1 MNKPLLYIPIEKLD
15 KSKYIKQLRMIVDWF
30 KTCQGTII
38 APTGCG
44 KTIIASIAIA
54 KMIRWYPDKKA
65 LVVVPG
71 IDLKEQWEGIMQMFG
86 LSDNVEVIVINSLLL
101 REHVECDLLIA
112 DEYHRY
118 PSAEF
123 SKMFTKVKY
132 SYILGL
138 TATIKRLDGLESLL
152 LERAPIVGEITVEE
166 ALRKGWISEM
176 LHINVP
182 VFITAAERKAQ
193 TELDSQISKG
203 TSMFG
208 RDFKLMQNCQNL
220 ESAKA
225 YVAARYNYSDEDM
238 KAKSKQLQV
247 IALDTSRRI
256 RTRKD
261 FLINTRHKIE
271 ASVRLIKEL
280 DLKTILFSESTQ
292 FASEVAQAV
301 GPTAVEYHSNITSR
315 EIEVDT
321 FKICKTENAV
331 LKLIEGLSEYQSTP
345 FMEDGKKRWKVT
357 YKTKKALSGA
367 VIKAQNMKSFKTGD
381 ASVICTAKAL
391 DVGFDDDESQFGIEA
406 SRTSAPAQLWQRKG
420 RVRRV
425 FTHSDGTKKIGVYVS
440 LYIPNTQDEKWLR
453 ASQVDMQS
461 SVIWKDDI
469 DEAIDLIKA
478 TLKARRG

>member
-123 SKMFTKVKY
+123 SKMFTKVRY

-193 TELDSQISKG
+193 SELDSQISKG

-238 KAKSKQLQV
+238 KTKSKQLQV

-256 RTRKD
+256 RVRKD

-331 LKLIEGLSEYQSTP
+331 LKLIEGLSE
-345 FMEDGKKRWKVT
+345 
-357 YKTKKALSGA
+357 
-367 VIKAQNMKSFKTGD
+367 
-381 ASVICTAKAL
+381 
-391 DVGFDDDESQFGIEA
+391 
-406 SRTSAPAQLWQRKG
+406 
-420 RVRRV
+420 
-425 FTHSDGTKKIGVYVS
+425 
-440 LYIPNTQDEKWLR
+440 
-453 ASQVDMQS
+453 S
-461 SVIWKDDI
+461 SW
-469 DEAIDLIKA
+469 
-478 TLKARRG
+478 

>member
-30 KTCQGTII
+30 KTCQGTVI

-71 IDLKEQWEGIMQMFG
+71 IDLKEQWEGIMKMFG

-101 REHVECDLLIA
+101 RGSVECDLLIA

-118 PSAEF
+118 PSTEF

-238 KAKSKQLQV
+238 NAKSKQLQV

-256 RTRKD
+256 RIRKD

-292 FASEVAQAV
+292 FASEVAQTV
-301 GPTAVEYHSNITSR
+301 GPKAVEYHSNITSR

-345 FMEDGKKRWKVT
+345 FIEEGKKRWKIT
-357 YKTKKALSGA
+357 YKTKKAISGA

-391 DVGFDDDESQFGIEA
+391 DVGFDDDESQFGLEA

-425 FTHSDGTKKIGVYVS
+425 FTHSDGTKKIGVYIS

>member
-71 IDLKEQWEGIMQMFG
+71 IDLKEQWEGIMKMFG

-193 TELDSQISKG
+193 SELDSQISKG

-238 KAKSKQLQV
+238 KTKSKQLQV

-345 FMEDGKKRWKVT
+345 FVEDGKKRWKIT

-391 DVGFDDDESQFGIEA
+391 DVGFDDDESQFGLEA

>member
-30 KTCQGTII
+30 KTCQGTVI

-65 LVVVPG
+65 LIVVPG
-71 IDLKEQWEGIMQMFG
+71 IDLKEQWEGIMKMFG

-101 REHVECDLLIA
+101 RGSVECDLLIA

-292 FASEVAQAV
+292 FASEVAQTV

-345 FMEDGKKRWKVT
+345 FIEDGKKRWKIT
-357 YKTKKALSGA
+357 YKTKKAISGA

-391 DVGFDDDESQFGIEA
+391 DVGFDDDESQFGLEA

>member
-256 RTRKD
+256 RVRKD

-345 FMEDGKKRWKVT
+345 FVEDGKKRWKIT

-391 DVGFDDDESQFGIEA
+391 DVGFDDDESQFGLEA

>member
-71 IDLKEQWEGIMQMFG
+71 IDLKEQWEGIMKMFG

-182 VFITAAERKAQ
+182 VFITAAERKLQ

-225 YVAARYNYSDEDM
+225 YVAARYNYSNEDM
-238 KAKSKQLQV
+238 NAKSKQLQV

-345 FMEDGKKRWKVT
+345 FMEDGKKRWKIA

-367 VIKAQNMKSFKTGD
+367 VIKAQNMKSFKTGN
-381 ASVICTAKAL
+381 ASVICTARAL
-391 DVGFDDDESQFGIEA
+391 DVGFDYDQAEFGLEC
-406 SRTSAPAQLWQRKG
+406 SRTSAPAQVSQRLG
-420 RVRRV
+420 RCRR
-425 FTHSDGTKKIGVYVS
+425 TYSYSDGSKKVGVYVS

>member
-30 KTCQGTII
+30 KTCQGTVI

-71 IDLKEQWEGIMQMFG
+71 IDLKEQWEGIMKMFG

-101 REHVECDLLIA
+101 RGSVECDLLIA

-118 PSAEF
+118 PSTEF

-238 KAKSKQLQV
+238 NAKSKQLQV

-280 DLKTILFSESTQ
+280 ELKTILFSESTQ
-292 FASEVAQAV
+292 FASEVAQTV

-345 FMEDGKKRWKVT
+345 FIEEGKKRWKIT
-357 YKTKKALSGA
+357 YKTKKAISGA

-391 DVGFDDDESQFGIEA
+391 DVGFDDDESQFGLEA

-425 FTHSDGTKKIGVYVS
+425 FTHSDGTKKIGVYIS

>member
-193 TELDSQISKG
+193 SELDSQISKG

-256 RTRKD
+256 RVRKD

-345 FMEDGKKRWKVT
+345 FIEDGKKRWKIT

-391 DVGFDDDESQFGIEA
+391 DVGFDDDESQFGLEA

>member
-54 KMIRWYPDKKA
+54 KMIRWYPNKKA

-123 SKMFTKVKY
+123 SKMFTKVRY

-238 KAKSKQLQV
+238 KTKSKQLQV
-247 IALDTSRRI
+247 IALNTSRRI

-345 FMEDGKKRWKVT
+345 FVEDGKKRWKIT
-357 YKTKKALSGA
+357 YKTNKALSGA
-367 VIKAQNMKSFKTGD
+367 VIKAQNMKSFKTGGV
-381 ASVICTAKAL
+381 SVICTAKAL
-391 DVGFDDDESQFGIEA
+391 DVGFDDDESQLGIEA

>member
-1 MNKPLLYIPIEKLD
+1 
-15 KSKYIKQLRMIVDWF
+15 MIVDWF

-182 VFITAAERKAQ
+182 VFITAAERKLQ

-256 RTRKD
+256 RVRKD

-345 FMEDGKKRWKVT
+345 FIEDGKKRWKIT

-391 DVGFDDDESQFGIEA
+391 DVGFDDDESQFGLEA

>member
-71 IDLKEQWEGIMQMFG
+71 IDLKEQWEGIMKMFG

-193 TELDSQISKG
+193 SELDSQISKG

-238 KAKSKQLQV
+238 KTKSKQLQV

-315 EIEVDT
+315 EVEVDT

-345 FMEDGKKRWKVT
+345 FVEDGKKRWKIT

-391 DVGFDDDESQFGIEA
+391 DVGFDDDESQFGLEA